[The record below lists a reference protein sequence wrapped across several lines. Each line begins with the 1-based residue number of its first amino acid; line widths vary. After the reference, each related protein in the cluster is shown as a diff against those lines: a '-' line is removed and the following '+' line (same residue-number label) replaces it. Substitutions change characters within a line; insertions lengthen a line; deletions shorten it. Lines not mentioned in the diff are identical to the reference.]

1 MNLQN
6 CEEKNEHILVCL
18 SSAPSNQKI
27 IKTAAKM
34 TEAFNAAF
42 TAIYVETPDFSMSSE
57 SDKNRLR
64 ENMKFARKL
73 GATVETVCGD
83 DIAYQVAEFARLS
96 GVTKIV
102 IGKSAVLKRHFIR
115 KPTLIEQL
123 IEHAP
128 NVDIHII
135 PDSTKITA
143 YKPKHNPLQEI
154 SFSVYD
160 LIISVSFL
168 IISTLIGYLF
178 SRLGFTEANIITVYI
193 LAVLLI
199 SILTKHRI
207 YSLISSIVSVILFN
221 FFFTAPHFTLRA
233 YSSGYP
239 ATFAIMFISAFIS
252 STLAI
257 KLKSQAKQSAQAA
270 FRTKILFDT
279 NQLLQKADS
288 KDTIIDETA
297 NQLIKLLGRGIVI
310 YPVENNVLTSPVIYN
325 ADENKPLDMD
335 LIKSEKNIA
344 KWVLEHNHFAG
355 ASTENFGDA
364 KEMYLSIRV
373 NDNIYGVVGIDI
385 SGKPLDSFENSV
397 MLSILGE
404 CGLTLENNKNAREKE
419 EAAILAKN
427 EQLRSNLLRSISHD
441 LRTPLTSIS
450 GNADNLLSN
459 GDAFSDKEKKQIYKD
474 IYDDSMWLINL
485 VENLLSITR
494 IEDKGASLKFSSE
507 VIDEIINEAL
517 NHINKRNTNHY
528 INFCSSDEITLVNV
542 DARLI
547 VQVIINIVDNA
558 IKYTPDGSEITIS
571 TKRKGDMLYVS
582 IADNGKGIPDEEK
595 EKVFDMFYAGATKI
609 ADSRRSIGLGLALC
623 KSIISAHGGEIIL
636 TDNKPHGAVFT
647 FSLPIKEIDI
657 NE

>member
-1 MNLQN
+1 MNSQN
-6 CEEKNEHILVCL
+6 REEKNEHILVCL
-18 SSAPSNQKI
+18 SSAPSNQRI

-42 TAIYVETPDFSMSSE
+42 TAIYVETPNFPMSAE

-73 GATVETVCGD
+73 GAKVETVCGD

-135 PDSTKITA
+135 PDSKRITA
-143 YKPKHNPLQEI
+143 YKPKYNPMQEM
-154 SFSVYD
+154 SFSVWD
-160 LIISVSFL
+160 MIISVSFL
-168 IISTLIGYLF
+168 IIATLIGYLF
-178 SRLGFTEANIITVYI
+178 SRAGFTEANIITVYI

-221 FFFTAPHFTLRA
+221 FFFTAPRFTLMA
-233 YSSGYP
+233 YSRGYP
-239 ATFAIMFISAFIS
+239 VTFAIMFISAFIS

-288 KDTIIDETA
+288 KDAIIDETA
-297 NQLIKLLGRGIVI
+297 NQLIKLLGKNIVI
-310 YPVENNVLTSPVIYN
+310 YPYENGILSEPIIYN
-325 ADENKPLDMD
+325 VNENRPSCTDV
-335 LIKSEKNIA
+335 IEQEKNIA
-344 KWVLEHNHFAG
+344 KWVLLHNHHAG
-355 ASTENFGDA
+355 ASTENFGSS

-373 NDNIYGVVGIDI
+373 NDNVYGVVGIDI
-385 SGKPLDSFENSV
+385 NGNPLDSFENSV

-404 CGLTLENNKNAREKE
+404 CGLALENEKNAREKE

-459 GDAFSDKEKKQIYKD
+459 GDAFDDKERKRIYKD

-494 IEDKGASLKFSSE
+494 IEDNRTRLNFSSE
-507 VIDEIINEAL
+507 IIDEIISEAL
-517 NHINKRNTNHY
+517 DHINKRNTDHQ
-528 INFCSSDEITLVNV
+528 IIFFSSDEITLVNV

-558 IKYTPDGSEITIS
+558 IKYTPDGSLITIS
-571 TKRKGDMLYVS
+571 TKRNDNMLYVS
-582 IADNGKGIPDEEK
+582 IADNGNGIPDEEK
-595 EKVFDMFYAGATKI
+595 EKVFDMFYAGEAKI

-623 KSIISAHGGEIIL
+623 RSIILAHGGEIFV

-647 FSLPIKEIDI
+647 FSIPIKELEI

>member
-1 MNLQN
+1 MNSQN
-6 CEEKNEHILVCL
+6 REEKNEHILVCL
-18 SSAPSNQKI
+18 SSAPSNQRI

-42 TAIYVETPDFSMSSE
+42 TAIYVETPNFPMSAE

-73 GATVETVCGD
+73 GAKVETVCGD

-135 PDSTKITA
+135 PDSKRITA
-143 YKPKHNPLQEI
+143 YKPKYNPMQEM
-154 SFSVYD
+154 SFSVWD
-160 LIISVSFL
+160 MIISVSFL
-168 IISTLIGYLF
+168 IIATLIGYLF
-178 SRLGFTEANIITVYI
+178 SRAGFTEANIITVYI

-199 SILTKHRI
+199 SILIKHRI

-221 FFFTAPHFTLRA
+221 FFFTAPRFTLMA
-233 YSSGYP
+233 YSRGYP
-239 ATFAIMFISAFIS
+239 VTFAIMFISAFIS

-288 KDTIIDETA
+288 KDAIIDETA
-297 NQLIKLLGRGIVI
+297 NQLIKLLGKNIVI
-310 YPVENNVLTSPVIYN
+310 YPYENGILSEPIIYN
-325 ADENKPLDMD
+325 VNENRPSCTDV
-335 LIKSEKNIA
+335 IEQEKNIA
-344 KWVLEHNHFAG
+344 KWVLLHNHHAG
-355 ASTENFGDA
+355 ASTENFGSS

-373 NDNIYGVVGIDI
+373 NDNVYGVVGIDI
-385 SGKPLDSFENSV
+385 NGNPLDSFENSV

-404 CGLTLENNKNAREKE
+404 CGLALENEKNAREKE

-459 GDAFSDKEKKQIYKD
+459 GDAFDDKERKRIYKD

-494 IEDKGASLKFSSE
+494 IEDNRTRLNFSSE
-507 VIDEIINEAL
+507 IIDEIISEAL
-517 NHINKRNTNHY
+517 DHINKRNTDHQ
-528 INFCSSDEITLVNV
+528 IIFCSSDEITLVNV

-558 IKYTPDGSEITIS
+558 IKYTPDGSLITIS
-571 TKRKGDMLYVS
+571 TKRNDNMLYVS
-582 IADNGKGIPDEEK
+582 IADNGNGIPDEEK
-595 EKVFDMFYAGATKI
+595 EKVFDMFYAGEAKI

-623 KSIISAHGGEIIL
+623 RSIILAHGGEIFV

-647 FSLPIKEIDI
+647 FSIPIKELEI

>member
-1 MNLQN
+1 MNPKN
-6 CEEKNEHILVCL
+6 YEEKNEHILVCL

-42 TAIYVETPDFSMSSE
+42 TAIYVETPDFSMSTE

-73 GATVETVCGD
+73 GANIETVCGD
-83 DIAYQVAEFARLS
+83 DTAYQIAEFARLS
-96 GVTKIV
+96 GITKIV

-128 NVDIHII
+128 NVEIHII
-135 PDSTKITA
+135 PDSAKITA
-143 YKPKHNPLQEI
+143 YKPKHNPLRDI

-168 IISTLIGYLF
+168 IVATLIGYLF
-178 SRLGFTEANIITVYI
+178 SKLGFTEANIITVYI

-207 YSLISSIVSVILFN
+207 YSLISSIVSIILFN
-221 FFFTAPHFTLRA
+221 FFFTVPHFTLRA

-288 KDTIIDETA
+288 KEAIIDETA
-297 NQLIKLLGRGIVI
+297 NQLIKLLGRSIVI
-310 YPVENNVLTSPVIYN
+310 YPVENNVLTEPVIYN
-325 ADENKPLDMD
+325 VDENKPLDMD
-335 LIKSEKNIA
+335 LITSEKNIA
-344 KWVLEHNHFAG
+344 KWVLEHNHHAG
-355 ASTENFGDA
+355 ASTKNFSNA
-364 KEMYLSIRV
+364 KEMYLSVRV
-373 NDNIYGVVGIDI
+373 NDNVYGVVGIDI
-385 SGKPLDSFENSV
+385 SGKPLDTFENSV

-494 IEDKGASLKFSSE
+494 IEDKQARLKFSSE

-517 NHINKRNTNHY
+517 NHIYKRNTNHH
-528 INFCSSDEITLVNV
+528 INFCSSDEIILVNV
-542 DARLI
+542 DVRLI

-558 IKYTPDGSEITIS
+558 IKYTPDGSEIIIS
-571 TKRKGDMLYVS
+571 TKRKDNMLYVS
-582 IADNGKGIPDEEK
+582 IADNGTGIPDEEK

-623 KSIISAHGGEIIL
+623 KSIISAHGGEITL
-636 TDNKPHGAVFT
+636 TDNKPHGTVFT

>member
-6 CEEKNEHILVCL
+6 SEDKNEHILVCL
-18 SSAPSNQKI
+18 SSAPSNQRI

-34 TEAFNAAF
+34 AEAFNAAF
-42 TAIYVETPDFSMSSE
+42 TAIYVETPDFSILSE
-57 SDKNRLR
+57 PDKSRLR

-83 DIAYQVAEFARLS
+83 DIAYHVAEFARLS

-102 IGKSAVLKRHFIR
+102 IGKSAVLKRHFMR

-135 PDSTKITA
+135 PDSAKITA
-143 YKPKHNPLQEI
+143 YKPKHNPLKEI
-154 SFSVYD
+154 SFSVCD
-160 LIISVSFL
+160 LLISVSFL
-168 IISTLIGYLF
+168 IIATLIGYLF
-178 SRLGFTEANIITVYI
+178 LRLGFTEANIIAVYI

-221 FFFTAPHFTLRA
+221 FFFTAPHFSLRA
-233 YSSGYP
+233 YSRGYP

-252 STLAI
+252 SSLAI
-257 KLKSQAKQSAQAA
+257 KLKSQAKQSTQAA
-270 FRTKILFDT
+270 FRAKILFDT
-279 NQLLQKADS
+279 NQLLQKAGS
-288 KDTIIDETA
+288 KDAIIDETA
-297 NQLIKLLGRGIVI
+297 NRLIKLLGRSIVI
-310 YPVENNVLTSPVIYN
+310 YAVENHTLSEPVIYDI
-325 ADENKPLDMD
+325 DENKPLSRD
-335 LIKSEKNIA
+335 LIKSEKEIA
-344 KWVLEHNHFAG
+344 EWVLEHNHHAG
-355 ASTENFGDA
+355 VSTENFGNA
-364 KEMYLSIRV
+364 KKMYLSIRV
-373 NDNIYGVVGIDI
+373 NDNVYGVVGIDI
-385 SGKPLDSFENSV
+385 GGKPLDSFENSV

-459 GDAFSDKEKKQIYKD
+459 GDALSDEEKKQIYKD
-474 IYDDSMWLINL
+474 IYDDSMWLFNL

-494 IEDKGASLKFSSE
+494 IEDKQARLKFSSE
-507 VIDEIINEAL
+507 IIDEIINEAL
-517 NHINKRNTNHY
+517 NHTNKRNTNHY

-558 IKYTPDGSEITIS
+558 IKYTPDGSIITIS
-571 TKRKGDMLYVS
+571 TKRGGNMLYVS
-582 IADNGKGIPDEEK
+582 ISDNGAGIPDEEK

-623 KSIISAHGGEIIL
+623 KSIISAHGGEITL

-647 FSLPIKEIDI
+647 FSLPIKEIEI